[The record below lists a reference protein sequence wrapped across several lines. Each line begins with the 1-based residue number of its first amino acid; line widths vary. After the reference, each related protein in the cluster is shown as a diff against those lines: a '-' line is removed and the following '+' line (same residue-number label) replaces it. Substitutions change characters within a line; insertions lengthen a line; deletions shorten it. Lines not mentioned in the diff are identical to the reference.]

1 MVFTNSKYTKY
12 KYLLLNKGM
21 RKALSFFLTAVSS
34 AVVSILVIVLVFKPA
49 QTKTGY
55 VQLGKLYDEFELSKT
70 LNAQF
75 KQITSTKKNYID
87 SLEFQVK
94 AIYTK
99 VSTDKNNKA
108 LQEEFEMAQRHYLYQ
123 KEQFEQSAGAMEE
136 DYNNKIWK
144 QLNEYV
150 SQFGKEKGYSY
161 VFGADGSGT
170 IMYGGEAEDITSAVL
185 TFVNEKYQGK

>member
-1 MVFTNSKYTKY
+1 M
-12 KYLLLNKGM
+12 LLSKGM
-21 RKALSFFLTAVSS
+21 SKILPFLLTAIIS
-34 AVVSILVIVLVFKPA
+34 AVVSVFVIILVYKPA
-49 QTKTGY
+49 QNKTGY
-55 VQLGKLYDEFELSKT
+55 VQLGKVYDEFELSKT

-99 VSTDKNNKA
+99 VSNDKNNKTLHA
-108 LQEEFEMAQRHYLYQ
+108 EFEMAQRHYLYQ
-123 KEQFEQSAGAMEE
+123 KEQFEQSVGAMEE
-136 DYNNKIWK
+136 EYNDKIWK

-150 SQFGKEKGYSY
+150 SQFGKENGYSY

-170 IMYGGEAEDITSAVL
+170 IMYGSEAHDVTVSVITY
-185 TFVNEKYQGK
+185 VNEKYQGK

>member
-1 MVFTNSKYTKY
+1 
-12 KYLLLNKGM
+12 M
-21 RKALSFFLTAVSS
+21 RKVLPFFVTAILSVAVS
-34 AVVSILVIVLVFKPA
+34 LLVLVFIIKPT
-49 QTKTGY
+49 QNKTGY
-55 VQLGKLYDEFELSKT
+55 VQLGKVYDEFELSKT

-75 KQITSTKKNYID
+75 KQITGAKKNYID

-99 VSTDKNNKA
+99 VSANKSDTK
-108 LQEEFEMAQRHYLYQ
+108 LQEEFEIAQRHYLYQ
-123 KEQFEQSAGAMEE
+123 KEQFEQSVGAMEE
-136 DYNNKIWK
+136 EYNNKIWK

-150 SQFGKEKGYSY
+150 SQYGKEKGYKY

-170 IMYGGEAEDITSAVL
+170 IMYGGEAEDITLAVI